1 MPFATIIRTLFVFAL
16 LLGWAGQAEAR
27 RVALVIANAQYSNA
41 TSLKNPGADA
51 RLVSQSLKQA
61 GFDYVDVQYDL
72 DKLALETKLREFGN
86 RADGADV
93 ALIYYAGHGIE
104 AGGQN
109 FLIPVDAKLVRD
121 RDLEI
126 EATRLDTALLMLE
139 GGQLKILVLDA
150 CRNNPFA
157 ASMQRTLRNRAIG
170 RGLAAFEPEGETL
183 VVYAAK
189 AGSTAADGVGANSPF
204 AEALAARLPQP
215 GLEISLL
222 FRNVRDDVLRKT
234 GGSQEPFTYGSLSGN
249 AFYFVG
255 GQPTVNVGV
264 AAAPQQSVSVSSET
278 GEALFWQGTVNANS
292 ENAYRSYLEQ
302 YPAGRFAALAR
313 ENIARIN
320 APPAQLPGISGFTV
334 PAFTNVIGPNA
345 VGGGTANLDQQVLR
359 SFAFTPSA
367 SIRQQSIKDFL
378 AQMEASTPGSGAVFG
393 AVFQSQDMFAL
404 LQREALDEYGMS
416 INNLADAFSVMVG
429 TLHDGANGQV
439 TDITRAQAQGLRNQ
453 MAKLLLLTPDQI
465 PADDAGKQKLSD
477 QLLLASL
484 ILAFSLEQAQSD
496 PATMRQISDDLH
508 RQTVQMMQVDF
519 RTLKISDA
527 GLVAR

>member
-1 MPFATIIRTLFVFAL
+1 MRFATINPWLLFAL
-16 LLGWAGQAEAR
+16 LLLGFAGPAEAR

-109 FLIPVDAKLVRD
+109 YLIPVDAKLVRD

-139 GGQLKILVLDA
+139 GGQMKILVLDA

-170 RGLAAFEPEGETL
+170 RGLAAFEPEDETL

-234 GGSQEPFTYGSLSGN
+234 GGEQEPFTYGSLSGN

-255 GQPTVNVGV
+255 GQPTVNITTTA
-264 AAAPQQSVSVSSET
+264 AAAPPSVSAET

-302 YPAGRFAALAR
+302 YPSGRFAALAR

-345 VGGGTANLDQQVLR
+345 VGGSGVSLDEQVLR

-367 SIRQQSIKDFL
+367 RIRQQSINDFV
-378 AQMEASTPGSGAVFG
+378 AQMDASAPGSGA
-393 AVFQSQDMFAL
+393 ALAALFQSQDMFAL

-429 TLHDGANGQV
+429 TLHDGANGQI

-484 ILAFSLEQAQSD
+484 IIAASLDQAQSD
-496 PATMRQISDDLH
+496 PATMRQIADDLH

-519 RTLKISDA
+519 RTLKISDV